1 MNYNNYSEKKQAGFE
16 DMMTQ
21 EELERRVGSMS
32 DEEQAH
38 FKLLIHKIVMCYGDG
53 NAQGVFII
61 GRAEDNVAGVV
72 TLNCNEMEASQLMLA
87 ANDFFG
93 FLNVLGAP
101 PKENFN

>member
-1 MNYNNYSEKKQAGFE
+1 
-16 DMMTQ
+16 
-21 EELERRVGSMS
+21 VV
-32 DEEQAH
+32 
-38 FKLLIHKIVMCYGDG
+38 IV
-53 NAQGVFII
+53 
-61 GRAEDNVAGVV
+61 GRAEDQLAGVV

>member
-1 MNYNNYSEKKQAGFE
+1 MNYNNYSDTKQVAFE

-32 DEEQAH
+32 DEEQSH

-61 GRAEDNVAGVV
+61 GRAEDQVAGVV

-93 FLNVLGAP
+93 FLNVLDAP

>member
-1 MNYNNYSEKKQAGFE
+1 
-16 DMMTQ
+16 MTE
-21 EELERRVGSMS
+21 EELERRVEAMS
-32 DEEQAH
+32 EEEQHH
-38 FKLLIHKIVMCYGDG
+38 FRLLIHKVVMCYGEG
-53 NAQGVFII
+53 KAQGVFII
-61 GRAEDNVAGVV
+61 GRAEDQVAGVV

>member
-1 MNYNNYSEKKQAGFE
+1 MSFVQGDFS
-16 DMMTQ
+16 MTE
-21 EELERRVGSMS
+21 EELERRVEAMS
-32 DEEQAH
+32 DEEQHH
-38 FKLLIHKIVMCYGDG
+38 FRLLIHTIVMCYGQG
-53 NAQGVFII
+53 KAQGVFII

-93 FLNVLGAP
+93 FLNVLDAP

>member
-1 MNYNNYSEKKQAGFE
+1 MNYNTYSGRKEVAYEG
-16 DMMTQ
+16 MMTQ
-21 EELERRVGSMS
+21 AELERRVGAMS

-38 FKLLIHKIVMCYGDG
+38 FKLLIHKLVMCYGEG
-53 NAQGVFII
+53 KAQGVVIV
-61 GRAEDNVAGVV
+61 GRAEDQMAGVV

-93 FLNVLGAP
+93 FLNLMDAP

>member
-1 MNYNNYSEKKQAGFE
+1 MNYEDFDGSMSEA
-16 DMMTQ
+16 
-21 EELERRVGSMS
+21 ELHRRVTAMS

-38 FKLLIHKIVMCYGDG
+38 FKLLIHKLVMCYGEG
-53 NAQGVFII
+53 KAQGIVIV
-61 GRAEDNVAGVV
+61 GRAEDQLAGVV

>member
-1 MNYNNYSEKKQAGFE
+1 MNYNNYSGKKQVEFE

-21 EELERRVGSMS
+21 SELERRVGAMS

-38 FKLLIHKIVMCYGDG
+38 FKLLIHKLVMCYGEG
-53 NAQGVFII
+53 KAQGVVII
-61 GRAEDNVAGVV
+61 GRAEDQMAGVV

-93 FLNVLGAP
+93 FLNLLDAP
-101 PKENFN
+101 PKEQFN

>member
-1 MNYNNYSEKKQAGFE
+1 MNYNNYSGKKQVEFE

-21 EELERRVGSMS
+21 AELERRVGAMS

-38 FKLLIHKIVMCYGDG
+38 FKLLIHKLVMCYGDG
-53 NAQGVFII
+53 NAQGVVIV
-61 GRAEDNVAGVV
+61 GRAEDQLAGVV

>member
-1 MNYNNYSEKKQAGFE
+1 MSFVQGDFS
-16 DMMTQ
+16 MTE
-21 EELERRVGSMS
+21 EELERRVEAMS
-32 DEEQAH
+32 EEEQHH
-38 FKLLIHKIVMCYGDG
+38 FRLLIHKLVMCYGEG
-53 NAQGVFII
+53 KAQGVFII
-61 GRAEDNVAGVV
+61 GRAEDQVAGVV